1 MITRREVFQVG
12 AAAAAIASANGL
24 GSVGHAATRERLSE
38 QELLRFDSVGN
49 ITLLHIADLHGQLM
63 PVYFREPSVNIGVG
77 EARGQPPHLTGRDF
91 LKKFGIPPRTAAAYA
106 LMQEL
111 RRHAKHT
118 SLARAQ
124 VSTLR
129 EHLFKLSARIEESVR
144 RIVVHLPQSFPYAHQ
159 WSSLARQLGA
169 AAPS

>member
-1 MITRREVFQVG
+1 MITRREVLQVG

-77 EARGQPPHLTGRDF
+77 AARGQPPHLTGHDF

-106 LMQEL
+106 VTSDDL
-111 RRHAKHT
+111 R
-118 SLARAQ
+118 S
-124 VSTLR
+124 
-129 EHLFKLSARIEESVR
+129 SA
-144 RIVVHLPQSFPYAHQ
+144 
-159 WSSLARQLGA
+159 
-169 AAPS
+169 